1 MIAEREG
8 MIGARKVA
16 YGRIASDGGKVLE
29 WSGAVR
35 HERLSMAVKMRGGCV
50 VEAAVKN
57 SR

>member
-1 MIAEREG
+1 